1 MGQTNG
7 MIVKRNRGREWLDW
21 QRRWVTGA
29 QYIGAGMCLLL
40 LLALFFGEMGLPRY
54 FSMREH
60 AQQLERE
67 IRDIQRATVMLRGEI
82 DRLEHDPARI
92 EQLARERLG
101 YVRKGETVYQ
111 VVPEGVEERSR
122 P

>member
-1 MGQTNG
+1 
-7 MIVKRNRGREWLDW
+7 MIVKRTRGREWLDW

>member
-1 MGQTNG
+1 

-54 FSMREH
+54 FSMRDH
-60 AQQLERE
+60 AQRLEHE
-67 IRDIQRATVMLRGEI
+67 IQDLQRTTTLLRGEI
-82 DRLEHDPARI
+82 DRVEHDPARI

-111 VVPEGVEERSR
+111 MVPDDVEERTR

>member
-1 MGQTNG
+1 

-111 VVPEGVEERSR
+111 VVPGGVEERSR

>member
-1 MGQTNG
+1 

-60 AQQLERE
+60 AQQLEQE

-111 VVPEGVEERSR
+111 VVPEGFEERAR

>member
-1 MGQTNG
+1 

-21 QRRWVTGA
+21 QRRMVIGA
-29 QYIGAGMCLLL
+29 HYAGAGMALLL
-40 LLALFFGEMGLPRY
+40 LLALCFGEMGLPRY
-54 FSMREH
+54 ISMRDH
-60 AQQLERE
+60 AEQLEVD
-67 IRDIQRATVMLRGEI
+67 IRDLQRMTKVLRGEI
-82 DRLEHDPARI
+82 EGLERDPARL

-111 VVPEGVEERSR
+111 FVPDESQERSR

>member
-1 MGQTNG
+1 ML
-7 MIVKRNRGREWLDW
+7 VKRNRGREWLHW

-29 QYIGAGMCLLL
+29 QYVAAGMCLLL

-54 FSMREH
+54 FSMRDH
-60 AQQLERE
+60 AQQLER
-67 IRDIQRATVMLRGEI
+67 DIQDLQRATILLRGEI
-82 DRLEHDPARI
+82 DRLEHDPSRI

-111 VVPEGVEERSR
+111 VVPDDPAAERR

>member
-1 MGQTNG
+1 
-7 MIVKRNRGREWLDW
+7 MIIKRNRGREWLDW

-29 QYIGAGMCLLL
+29 QYVGAGMCLLL

-54 FSMREH
+54 FSMRDH
-60 AQQLERE
+60 AQQLQ
-67 IRDIQRATVMLRGEI
+67 RDIQELTRATATLRGEI
-82 DRLEHDPARI
+82 DRLEHDPSRV
-92 EQLARERLG
+92 ERLARERLG

-111 VVPEGVEERSR
+111 VVPKVSEERIR

>member
-1 MGQTNG
+1 
-7 MIVKRNRGREWLDW
+7 NRGREWLDW

-29 QYIGAGMCLLL
+29 QYVGAGMCLLL

-54 FSMREH
+54 FSMRDH
-60 AQQLERE
+60 AQQLQ
-67 IRDIQRATVMLRGEI
+67 RDIQELTRATATLRGEI
-82 DRLEHDPARI
+82 DRLEHDPSRV
-92 EQLARERLG
+92 ERLARERLG

-111 VVPEGVEERSR
+111 VVPKVSEERIR

>member
-1 MGQTNG
+1 

-21 QRRWVTGA
+21 QRRWMTGA
-29 QYIGAGMCLLL
+29 HWVGAVMCLLL

-54 FSMREH
+54 FSMRDH
-60 AQQLERE
+60 ARQLEQD
-67 IRDIQRATVMLRGEI
+67 IRDLQRATMALRGEI
-82 DRLEHDPARI
+82 DRVEHDPAGI

-111 VVPEGVEERSR
+111 VVPPEPEERAR

>member
-1 MGQTNG
+1 

-29 QYIGAGMCLLL
+29 HCVGAGMCLLL
-40 LLALFFGEMGLPRY
+40 LAALFFGEMGLPRY
-54 FSMREH
+54 FSMRDH
-60 AQQLERE
+60 ARQLD
-67 IRDIQRATVMLRGEI
+67 RDIRELQRATAGLRGEI
-82 DRLEHDPARI
+82 DRLEHDPSRI

-111 VVPEGVEERSR
+111 LVPEGAEERSR

>member
-1 MGQTNG
+1 

-29 QYIGAGMCLLL
+29 QYVGAGMCVLL

-54 FSMREH
+54 FSMRNY

-67 IRDIQRATVMLRGEI
+67 IQELNRATAMLRGEI
-82 DRLEHDPARI
+82 DRLEHDPSRV

-111 VVPEGVEERSR
+111 VVPDGSGERGR

>member
-1 MGQTNG
+1 
-7 MIVKRNRGREWLDW
+7 MIVKRNRGREWLHW
-21 QRRWVTGA
+21 QRRWMAGA
-29 QYIGAGMCLLL
+29 QYVAAGMCLLL

-54 FSMREH
+54 FSMRDH
-60 AQQLERE
+60 AQQLEHE
-67 IRDIQRATVMLRGEI
+67 IQDLQRATILLRGEI
-82 DRLEHDPARI
+82 DRAEHDPARI

-111 VVPEGVEERSR
+111 VMPDGSEERVR

>member
-1 MGQTNG
+1 
-7 MIVKRNRGREWLDW
+7 MIIKRNRGREWLDW
-21 QRRWVTGA
+21 QRRWLTGA
-29 QYIGAGMCLLL
+29 QYVGAGMCLLL

-54 FSMREH
+54 FSMRDH
-60 AQQLERE
+60 ARQLERE
-67 IRDIQRATVMLRGEI
+67 LQELNRATTTLRGEI
-82 DRLEHDPARI
+82 DRLEHDPSRV

-111 VVPEGVEERSR
+111 VVPDGSEERGR

>member
-1 MGQTNG
+1 

-29 QYIGAGMCLLL
+29 QYVGAGMCLLL

-54 FSMREH
+54 FSMRDH
-60 AQQLERE
+60 ARQLER
-67 IRDIQRATVMLRGEI
+67 DIHDLQRATVELRGEI
-82 DRLEHDPARI
+82 DRLEHDPSRI

-101 YVRKGETVYQ
+101 YVRTGETVYQ
-111 VVPEGVEERSR
+111 VVPDSSEERAK

>member
-1 MGQTNG
+1 
-7 MIVKRNRGREWLDW
+7 MIVKRNRGREWLNW
-21 QRRWVTGA
+21 QRRWVNGA
-29 QYIGAGMCLLL
+29 QYVGAGMCLLL

-54 FSMREH
+54 FSMRDH
-60 AQQLERE
+60 AQQLER
-67 IRDIQRATVMLRGEI
+67 DIQNLQRTTLTLRGEI
-82 DRLEHDPARI
+82 DQLEHNTARI

-111 VVPEGVEERSR
+111 VVPENAAERR

>member
-1 MGQTNG
+1 

-21 QRRWVTGA
+21 QRRWITGA
-29 QYIGAGMCLLL
+29 QYVGAGMCILL
-40 LLALFFGEMGLPRY
+40 LLALFFGEMGITRY
-54 FSMREH
+54 FSMRDH
-60 AQQLERE
+60 AQQLER
-67 IRDIQRATVMLRGEI
+67 DIQDLQRTTGALRGEI

-111 VVPEGVEERSR
+111 VVPDNSPEKAR